1 MESHWRNIWYTSLLL
16 PPPSPVISNLNGET
30 PAGRTAQSRKTTH
43 KVRFLQSGKV
53 WNNLQAVS
61 DEGGTASRRGYSPCQ
76 SAETGGWCEINLIVS
91 QLLLYPGGVV
101 FKEVRLILKRHKVR
115 ANVAKLSRDIYL
127 SSFKSTSQC
136 VTLHNN

>member
-1 MESHWRNIWYTSLLL
+1 M
-16 PPPSPVISNLNGET
+16 
-30 PAGRTAQSRKTTH
+30 QSRKTTH
-43 KVRFLQSGKV
+43 KVRFLQSESGKV
-53 WNNLQAVS
+53 RNNLQAVLE
-61 DEGGTASRRGYSPCQ
+61 EGGTASRRDYSPCQ

-127 SSFKSTSQC
+127 FDSTVRHITQ
-136 VTLHNN
+136 